1 MEVVKFGSKA
11 FCKDKEKMTIGRTP
25 GECIG
30 KRQDWKCV
38 FRDRGSEPSMLLS
51 SDKIPRNIPTTV
63 ILCLSLN
70 ILQTSILGPLQ
81 EFDK

>member
-1 MEVVKFGSKA
+1 MEAKLFA
-11 FCKDKEKMTIGRTP
+11 RTRKRRQEEEAP

-38 FRDRGSEPSMLLS
+38 FRDRESEPSMLLS
-51 SDKIPRNIPTTV
+51 GDKIPRNIPTTV